1 MCVGPGT
8 LDMIEIPFWVE
19 ELEGTLELSPLQPVL
34 LVMAGASGNCFTLLN
49 GYRASPGQQR
59 PHHISEHSG
68 DSRKIIV
75 PRGQP
80 QHCSALSVT

>member
-1 MCVGPGT
+1 MCVGPST
-8 LDMIEIPFWVE
+8 LDMTEIPFWVE
-19 ELEGTLELSPLQPVL
+19 ELEGTLEPSPLQPVL

-68 DSRKIIV
+68 DGRKIIV